1 MTNDNRAFVEL
12 SWDDQTA
19 DILLTVFNEGDM
31 HQVGMQCSTLTTS
44 APDENP
50 DRMAML
56 KDLLVQ
62 TVELM

>member
-12 SWDDQTA
+12 SWDDETA
-19 DILLTVFNEGDM
+19 DILITVFHEGTL
-31 HQVGMQCSTLTTS
+31 HQVGMQCATISTS
-44 APDENP
+44 APDANE
-50 DRMAML
+50 DKMAML

>member
-19 DILLTVFNEGDM
+19 DILITVFHEGTL
-31 HQVGMQCSTLTTS
+31 HQVGMQCATISTS
-44 APDENP
+44 APDANE
-50 DRMAML
+50 DKMEML

>member
-1 MTNDNRAFVEL
+1 MYNDNRAFVEL

-19 DILLTVFNEGDM
+19 DILITVFHEGTL
-31 HQVGMQCSTLTTS
+31 HQVGMQCATISTS
-44 APDENP
+44 APDANE
-50 DRMAML
+50 DKMAML